1 MTKKILSIIFILMII
16 LTVSC
21 KQTVK
26 KDVMEG
32 KDVGK
37 QAELPKVALTGEASV
52 DAVGNDLNNVN
63 SVEKDLSADELSDL
77 DAGLNEVEK
86 I

>member
-1 MTKKILSIIFILMII
+1 MKKILLYIFILTII
-16 LTVSC
+16 LTVAC

-26 KDVMEG
+26 KEVMEG

-37 QAELPKVALTGEASV
+37 QAELPKVALTGEAAV
-52 DAVGNDLNNVN
+52 DAVGNDLNYVN
-63 SVEKDLSADELSDL
+63 IIEKDLSADSLSDL
-77 DAGLNEVEK
+77 DAGLDEVQK